1 MSDVILGDVVEQVE
15 VWAGEL
21 AGWMDRVAP
30 VFSRPEP
37 REVFSQMVGG
47 LLSGLPKKNGWTLAE
62 YAGHTHPGRVQT
74 FLCRGAWDAAGL
86 EARVR
91 DLVVAE
97 MGDPDAVLI
106 VDDTQMIKKGAKSV
120 GVAPQH
126 CGATN
131 QIENCQV
138 VVMLTY
144 ASALGHAFVGHRLY
158 LPERWTSDPDRCRE
172 AGVAKDVEFAT
183 KPEQAVELLAEA
195 DEAKVPYRW
204 VAADGG
210 YGQYRVVRDWC
221 TSNSR
226 RYVLAVPSSQPLA
239 RVHAIAGQA
248 RVKRADDLLGRATR
262 WERRSCGHGSKGE
275 RYYDWAFFTITL
287 PDEPAADGFE
297 HTLLIRRSIADPSE
311 VAYFLAHAPA
321 ATPVNDM
328 VSVAGIRW
336 RIEECNE
343 QGKDLFGLD
352 QHQVRTWTAFHHH
365 VAVCV
370 FAHAFAATRR
380 AHQQR
385 LATTL
390 QRRALPAHTR
400 DAGDTSPQTGEG
412 AHRGNDPAP
421 TPAFSRKPFPGGGS

>member
-1 MSDVILGDVVEQVE
+1 MSDVILEDVVEQVE
-15 VWAGEL
+15 AWTVEL
-21 AGWMDRVAP
+21 AGWRDRVAP

-37 REVFSQMVGG
+37 REIFAQMVAG

-74 FLCRGAWDAAGL
+74 FLCRGAWDAGQL
-86 EARVR
+86 ESQVR

-106 VDDTQMIKKGAKSV
+106 VDDTQMIKKGTKSV

-131 QIENCQV
+131 QVENCQV

-144 ASALGHAFVGHRLY
+144 AAAGGHAFIGHRLY
-158 LPERWTSDPDRCRE
+158 LPERWTSDPVRCRE
-172 AGVAKDVEFAT
+172 AGVPKDVSFAT
-183 KPEQAVELLAEA
+183 KPEQAVELLTEA
-195 DEAKVPYRW
+195 DVAKVPFGW
-204 VAADGG
+204 VAVDGG

-221 TSNSR
+221 TSGSH
-226 RYVLAVPSSQPLA
+226 RYVVAVPSSQSLA
-239 RVHAIAGQA
+239 RVHAIGGQQQ
-248 RVKRADDLLGRATR
+248 VKRVDDLLGRATR

-275 RYYDWAFFTITL
+275 RFYDWAFFTVTL
-287 PDEPAADGFE
+287 PDEPAADGFV
-297 HTLLIRRSIADPSE
+297 HTLLIRRSLADPTE
-311 VAYFLAHAPA
+311 VGYFLVHAPA
-321 ATPVNDM
+321 ATSVTDM
-328 VSVAGIRW
+328 VAVAGIRW

-343 QGKDLFGLD
+343 QSKDLFGLD

-365 VAVCV
+365 VALCV

-385 LATTL
+385 LAAN
-390 QRRALPAHTR
+390 RRAIADLT
-400 DAGDTSPQTGEG
+400 GDEATEG
-412 AHRGNDPAP
+412 ANRGNDLTTTP
-421 TPAFSRKPFPGGGS
+421 TRYRKPFPNGDS